1 MYLKKKIAI
10 YSGWLVG
17 IARFAPNLRAR
28 FAPNLR
34 ARFAPNLRARFALAR
49 SAQKGST
56 S

>member
-28 FAPNLR
+28 FA
-34 ARFAPNLRARFALAR
+34 LAR